1 MIYITRNVH
10 IDDWE
15 IEINP
20 IRAQGSGGQNVN
32 KVASAVHLRFD
43 INTSS
48 LPAVYKQRLLQ
59 MSDRRISRE
68 GVIVIKA
75 QTHRTLEKNKEDALL
90 RLKNIIL
97 LATIEQKKRKPT
109 RPSKN
114 AKKRRADRKTKRGKV
129 KSLRGK
135 VRRDDG

>member
-75 QTHRTLEKNKEDALL
+75 QTHRTLEKNKEDAFL

-109 RPSKN
+109 RPSMN
-114 AKKRRADRKTKRGKV
+114 AKKRRADSKTKRGKV

>member
-1 MIYITRNVH
+1 
-10 IDDWE
+10 
-15 IEINP
+15 
-20 IRAQGSGGQNVN
+20 
-32 KVASAVHLRFD
+32 
-43 INTSS
+43 
-48 LPAVYKQRLLQ
+48 

-75 QTHRTLEKNKEDALL
+75 QTHRTLEKNKEDAFL

-109 RPSKN
+109 RPSMN
-114 AKKRRADRKTKRGKV
+114 AKKRRADSKTKRGKV

>member
-1 MIYITRNVH
+1 MIYITSNVQ
-10 IDDWE
+10 IEDWE

-43 INTSS
+43 ITNSS

-59 MSDRRISRE
+59 LSDHRISRD

-75 QTHRTLEKNKEDALL
+75 QTHRTLEKNKEDAFL
-90 RLKNIIL
+90 RLKKIIL
-97 LATIEQKKRKPT
+97 SVTIEQKKRKPT

-114 AKKRRADRKTKRGKV
+114 AKKRRTDSKTKRGKV

-135 VRRDDG
+135 VRRED